1 MCSHSWYWF
10 SHISVCHY
18 IISNVCTLHGTSSVI
33 FLFVITSYQ
42 MCTHYMVL
50 VQSYFCLS
58 LHHIKCVHTTWYWFS
73 HISVCH
79 YIISNVFT
87 LHGTG
92 SIIFLFVITSY
103 QMCTHYMV
111 LVQSYFCL
119 SLHHIKCVH
128 TTWYWFSHISV
139 CHCIISNVFTLH
151 GTGSVI
157 FLFVITSYQMCS
169 HYMVLVQSYFCLSL
183 HHIKC
188 VHTTWYWFSH
198 ISVCHYIISNVFTLH
213 GTGSVIFLFVIASY
227 QMCSHYMVLVQS
239 YFCLSLHHIK
249 CVHTTWYWF
258 SHISVCHYIIS
269 NVYTL
274 HGTGSVIFLFVITS
288 YQMCS
293 HYMVLVQSYFCLSLH
308 HIKCVHTTWY
318 WFSHISVCHYIISN
332 VYTQHGTGSVIFL
345 FVITSYQMCS
355 HNMVLVQS
363 YFCLS
368 LHHIKCVHTT
378 WYWFSHI
385 SVCHYII
392 SNVFTLHGT
401 GSVIFLF
408 VITSYQMCSHY
419 MVLVQSY
426 FCLSLHHIKCVHTTW
441 YWFSHIS
448 VCHCII
454 SNVCTLHGTG
464 SVIFLF
470 VITSYQMCSH
480 YMVLVQSYFCLSL
493 HHIKCVHTTWYWFSH
508 ISVCNYIISN
518 VFTLHGTG
526 SVIFLFVITSYQMC
540 SHYMVLVQSYFC
552 L

>member
-1 MCSHSWYWF
+1 
-10 SHISVCHY
+10 
-18 IISNVCTLHGTSSVI
+18 
-33 FLFVITSYQ
+33 
-42 MCTHYMVL
+42 
-50 VQSYFCLS
+50 
-58 LHHIKCVHTTWYWFS
+58 
-73 HISVCH
+73 
-79 YIISNVFT
+79 
-87 LHGTG
+87 
-92 SIIFLFVITSY
+92 
-103 QMCTHYMV
+103 
-111 LVQSYFCL
+111 
-119 SLHHIKCVH
+119 
-128 TTWYWFSHISV
+128 
-139 CHCIISNVFTLH
+139 
-151 GTGSVI
+151 
-157 FLFVITSYQMCS
+157 
-169 HYMVLVQSYFCLSL
+169 MVLVQSYFCLSL

>member
-1 MCSHSWYWF
+1 MVLVQSYFCLSLHHIKCVHTTWYWF

-18 IISNVCTLHGTSSVI
+18 IISNVFTLHGTGSVIFLFVITSYQMCSHYMVLVQSYFCLSLYHIKCVHTTWYWFSHISVCHCIISNVCTLHGTSSVI

-128 TTWYWFSHISV
+128 TTWYWFSP
-139 CHCIISNVFTLH
+139 
-151 GTGSVI
+151 
-157 FLFVITSYQMCS
+157 
-169 HYMVLVQSYFCLSL
+169 YFCLSL
-183 HHIKC
+183 YHIKC

-213 GTGSVIFLFVIASY
+213 GTS
-227 QMCSHYMVLVQS
+227 
-239 YFCLSLHHIK
+239 
-249 CVHTTWYWF
+249 
-258 SHISVCHYIIS
+258 
-269 NVYTL
+269 
-274 HGTGSVIFLFVITS
+274 SVIFLFVITS

-293 HYMVLVQSYFCLSLH
+293 HYMVLVQSYFCLS
-308 HIKCVHTTWY
+308 
-318 WFSHISVCHYIISN
+318 
-332 VYTQHGTGSVIFL
+332 
-345 FVITSYQMCS
+345 
-355 HNMVLVQS
+355 
-363 YFCLS
+363 
-368 LHHIKCVHTT
+368 
-378 WYWFSHI
+378 
-385 SVCHYII
+385 
-392 SNVFTLHGT
+392 
-401 GSVIFLF
+401 
-408 VITSYQMCSHY
+408 ITSYQMCSHY

-454 SNVCTLHGTG
+454 SNVFTLHGTG

-470 VITSYQMCSH
+470 VITSYQMCTR

-508 ISVCNYIISN
+508 ISVCHYIISKCE
-518 VFTLHGTG
+518 H
-526 SVIFLFVITSYQMC
+526 I
-540 SHYMVLVQSYFC
+540 
-552 L
+552 